1 MGSIWTKI
9 DNEQDKRKTNERW
22 VTLNRVATELL
33 IDKAVIKQR
42 IKWYEESNH
51 AVICRKLI
59 EETEKLKAL
68 SWEFWGRNILNKSEE
83 QEDGHCGLN
92 ISERKKTIKTKG
104 YVGSWNSDSEGLVA
118 HVECLWIL
126 IQEDEVL

>member
-22 VTLNRVATELL
+22 VTLNGVATELL

-51 AVICRKLI
+51 VVICRKLI

-68 SWEFWGRNILNKSEE
+68 PELR
-83 QEDGHCGLN
+83 
-92 ISERKKTIKTKG
+92 
-104 YVGSWNSDSEGLVA
+104 
-118 HVECLWIL
+118 
-126 IQEDEVL
+126 VLR